1 MDAEDAEYHSSYLGT
16 DFVDVEWEFI
26 NGSVENPHIQQ
37 YLADAASNPHAKLTI
52 AVCIP
57 ENNRAIA
64 AAAYMPD
71 SVYESNNTLQV
82 LVYQRMNN
90 DLLKQIGQNNKRY
103 HNKLRAFGMAT
114 ECYNSSLV
122 TIAESMSNS
131 LNDKYD
137 SYCHNLVMEYYKK
150 HGICEEDLHRL
161 SPSYGKIAERSEV
174 ITDQFMEQIKAAKRE
189 ILAELGS
196 SYGDETGGTAISFM
210 VVTLSAGQ
218 TLYGDA
224 GCEVLLRSGRA
235 SCAAEGQG
243 APGLVDTT
251 DGTSLNHGSALVQN
265 HLYMMPGER
274 GVLAQEDVVLLVRG
288 DYTIESE
295 GTIE

>member
-1 MDAEDAEYHSSYLGT
+1 MKKFNLRTAACVMLVGTVLAAFVAIASEVGSQGDPLVTLSYLNEVFLT
-16 DFVDVEWEFI
+16 QIMDNVDVK
-26 NGSVENPHIQQ
+26 
-37 YLADAASNPHAKLTI
+37 LA
-52 AVCIP
+52 
-57 ENNRAIA
+57 
-64 AAAYMPD
+64 
-71 SVYESNNTLQV
+71 Q
-82 LVYQRMNN
+82 
-90 DLLKQIGQNNKRY
+90 
-103 HNKLRAFGMAT
+103 
-114 ECYNSSLV
+114 
-122 TIAESMSNS
+122 
-131 LNDKYD
+131 
-137 SYCHNLVMEYYKK
+137 
-150 HGICEEDLHRL
+150 
-161 SPSYGKIAERSEV
+161 RSET

-210 VVTLSAGQ
+210 EVTLLAGQ

-251 DGTSLNHGSALVQN
+251 DGTSLNHGSALVAN

-295 GTIE
+295 GTME